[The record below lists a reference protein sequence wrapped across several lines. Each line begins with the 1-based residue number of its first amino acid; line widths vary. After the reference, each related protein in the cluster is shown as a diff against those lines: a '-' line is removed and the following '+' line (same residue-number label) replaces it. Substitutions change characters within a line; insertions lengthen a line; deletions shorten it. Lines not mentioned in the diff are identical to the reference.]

1 MTGTFKPALFLL
13 LFFFCIPSFSQTNPF
28 LSNGTSGEER
38 PETAI
43 TEPGGPATWP
53 VIGSLV
59 TISAAVQRN
68 LQQTIASSMNDLK
81 STGSIS
87 SLGVLLGISFV
98 FGVLHAIG
106 PGHRKAVLVTYFLGE
121 GTKPVKG
128 FMTGFLLALAH
139 AASAIALV
147 GGLYLFTTRSLLISV
162 DKAQNLLFPITYAI
176 ILILGIWMIIHGILE
191 YRTKHRR
198 EQSNGGIGGLILSGL
213 VPCPAASAIMILAV
227 AGNAIPIGIL
237 SVLMMSLGMGILL
250 AIVGLLAVLMRNRI
264 IVLLKN
270 SKKTKA
276 MELSLH
282 LLSGL
287 AMALFGLFMALG
299 SL

>member
-1 MTGTFKPALFLL
+1 MTGTLKPVLFLL
-13 LFFFCIPSFSQTNPF
+13 LLFFCIPSFSQTNPF
-28 LSNGTSGEER
+28 LSGGSSAEEQL
-38 PETAI
+38 ET
-43 TEPGGPATWP
+43 TVTKPGGPSTWP
-53 VIGSLV
+53 VFGSLV
-59 TISAAVQRN
+59 TISAAAQRS
-68 LQQTIASSMNDLK
+68 LQQTIASSMDDINR
-81 STGSIS
+81 TGSIS
-87 SLGVLLGISFV
+87 SLGVLFGISFV

-121 GTKPVKG
+121 GTKPLKG
-128 FMTGFLLALAH
+128 FITGFLLALAH
-139 AASAIALV
+139 ASSAIALV

-162 DKAQNLLFPITYAI
+162 DRAQNLLFPVTYAI

-191 YRTKHRR
+191 YRTKQKQ
-198 EQSNGGIGGLILSGL
+198 EQSNRGIGGLILSGL
-213 VPCPAASAIMILAV
+213 VPCPAASAIMILAI
-227 AGNAIPIGIL
+227 AGNAMLIGIL

-250 AIVGLLAVLMRNRI
+250 AVIGLLTVLMRNRI
-264 IVLLKN
+264 TVLLNDSRKA
-270 SKKTKA
+270 KT